1 MPRVLSESKIDVVQ
15 MIEQAKRSA
24 APVEAPV
31 RDAKMVVLVLPQRD
45 YDRWRILQKIN
56 RGSNAQPRKTRV
68 EYLAETKR
76 NLRQYEKKYKMT
88 SAEFYRRFQSG
99 KLGEDELD
107 YFDWRVEY
115 NAYLNLTKR
124 TAHGKR

>member
-1 MPRVLSESKIDVVQ
+1 MSRVLSESKIDVVQ